1 MYFKIET
8 NDFKKLKTIILT
20 TFLAVVAWLLLW
32 FKIII
37 PGPLHLRFDF
47 SLAVVLYA
55 TMLEGV
61 CYGIYIEFILWL
73 FSLLMGGSTMGIGP
87 TVDFAVGLFAVITF
101 AALLKAFKGKSVY
114 TLLLCCAFF
123 SMLWSMGINFL
134 MQPLYGV
141 LFGEELVQ
149 RIFKA
154 AVLASGVFSFF
165 KVFICGSVANL
176 IKNRLQ
182 INKEQE
188 NS

>member
-8 NDFKKLKTIILT
+8 NNSKKLKTVILA
-20 TFLAVVAWLLLW
+20 TFLAAVAWLLLW

-61 CYGIYIEFILWL
+61 YYGVYIEFILWL

-87 TVDFAVGLFAVITF
+87 TIDFAVGLFAVVTF
-101 AALLKAFKGKSVY
+101 AALQRAFKGKSIY
-114 TLLLCCAFF
+114 ALLLCCAFF
-123 SMLWSMGINFL
+123 SMLWSVSINFL
-134 MQPLYGV
+134 IRPLYGV
-141 LFGEELVQ
+141 LFGEELVK

-154 AVLASGVFSFF
+154 AVLASGAFSFF
-165 KVFICGSVANL
+165 KVFICGSIANF

-182 INKEQE
+182 INKE
-188 NS
+188 